1 MYGFSYLALLFIFN
15 FENSMPETLTDLLYN
30 AWLGTTGMCF
40 SVG

>member
-1 MYGFSYLALLFIFN
+1 MVSPSLLGFFIFN
-15 FENSMPETLTDLLYN
+15 FENSMPETLTDLLYG